1 VTARARAALVL
12 VMGLQRLV
20 ELRISARN
28 QRSLGSADQAAPRTY
43 PLMVAA
49 HVALFAVSAWPRPA
63 RRVPRAVGIAAL
75 VGLGASAGLRLWVIR
90 TLRSD
95 WNVTAHVRRDIRIET
110 TGPYRY
116 VRHPNYVAV
125 ALEFACLPTAVG
137 AAPEALLLS
146 LVNAAVLVPR
156 IRAEERLL
164 DAIPGYR
171 ESFQGVPRFI
181 PRPRQRGRQIPIS
194 ESQSLA
200 ERSRN
205 VR

>member
-1 VTARARAALVL
+1 
-12 VMGLQRLV
+12 MGLQRLV

-28 QRSLGSADQAAPRTY
+28 RRSVGRADQSAPKTY

-63 RRVPRAVGIAAL
+63 RRVPRAVEMAAL
-75 VGLGASAGLRLWVIR
+75 VGLGASAFVRMWVIR

-95 WNVTAHVRRDIRIET
+95 WNVTAHVRPDIRIET

-116 VRHPNYVAV
+116 IRHPNYVAV

-137 AAPEALLLS
+137 AAPEAMALS
-146 LVNAAVLVPR
+146 LLNAAVLVPR

-164 DAIPGYR
+164 DAIPAYR
-171 ESFQGVPRFI
+171 ESFSGVPRFF
-181 PRPRQRGRQIPIS
+181 PRLGRRSRQIPS
-194 ESQSLA
+194 SASQSRRESSA
-200 ERSRN
+200 N
-205 VR
+205 V

>member
-1 VTARARAALVL
+1 MTARARTALVL
-12 VMGLQRLV
+12 VMGLQRVV

-28 QRSLGSADQAAPRTY
+28 QRPLGSADQAAPRTY

-49 HVALFAVSAWPRPA
+49 HVALFVVSAWPRPA
-63 RRVPRAVGIAAL
+63 RRVPRAVEIAAL
-75 VGLGASAGLRLWVIR
+75 AGLGTSAGLRMWVIR

-95 WNVTAHVRRDIRIET
+95 WNVTAHVRRNIRIET

-137 AAPEALLLS
+137 AVPEAMVLS
-146 LVNAAVLVPR
+146 LLNAGVLVPR

-171 ESFQGVPRFI
+171 ESFRGVPRFI
-181 PRPRQRGRQIPIS
+181 PRPGRRSRQIPSS
-194 ESQSLA
+194 ESQSRRESSA
-200 ERSRN
+200 N
-205 VR
+205 V